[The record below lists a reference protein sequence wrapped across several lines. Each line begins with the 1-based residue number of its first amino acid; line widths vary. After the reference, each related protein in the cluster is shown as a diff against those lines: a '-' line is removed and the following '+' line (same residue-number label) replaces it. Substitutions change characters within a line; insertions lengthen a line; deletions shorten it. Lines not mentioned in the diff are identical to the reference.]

1 MSEIVSFLNSPG
13 YQQGMLAIGTA
24 TSAFS
29 KYQEGQV
36 KKEAYEYDARLA
48 LKKAGIEEKQTREKY
63 NRLMGRQRALYAKA
77 GVDLASGS
85 PLLVM
90 SGTASEGEEE
100 ARMIRSGGQSE
111 AERMRMYGDIVER
124 TGMIE
129 GASTL
134 FSGLSGLKPK
144 KPGNA
149 RLFDLSAG
157 RSDW

>member
-1 MSEIVSFLNSPG
+1 
-13 YQQGMLAIGTA
+13 
-24 TSAFS
+24 
-29 KYQEGQV
+29 
-36 KKEAYEYDARLA
+36 LA

-111 AERMRMYGDIVER
+111 AERMRMYGKMSER
-124 TGMIE
+124 VGIIE
-129 GASTL
+129 GMSTL
-134 FSGLSGLKPK
+134 FSGLSKVGEK
-144 KPGNA
+144 KKKGGYIS
-149 RLFDLSAG
+149 LFDLSYG
-157 RSDW
+157 KSEW